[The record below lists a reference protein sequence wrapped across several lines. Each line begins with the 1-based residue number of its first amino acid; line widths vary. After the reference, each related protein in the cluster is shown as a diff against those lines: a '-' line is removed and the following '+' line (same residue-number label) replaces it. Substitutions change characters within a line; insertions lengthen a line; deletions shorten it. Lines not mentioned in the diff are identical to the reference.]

1 MSDTIKPVGT
11 IKVMGEWEENGII
24 TVDVND
30 DVYRDDDERCL
41 RTTVHADMIYDYHGF
56 NKEPIEQYI
65 ERNRNNLTWTIAHA

>member
-1 MSDTIKPVGT
+1 MSDTLKPIGT

-30 DVYRDDDERCL
+30 DVYKDKDGRCL
-41 RTTVHADMIYDYHGF
+41 QTTVASDMIYDYHGF
-56 NKEPIEQYI
+56 NKEPIENFI